1 MKTTLLTFLAGS
13 AIVLNSH
20 TAHAQWQQTKGP
32 GAGNIRDMIVD
43 ADNNI
48 YLANSGGIYFS
59 DDAGLSWSLRVNGI
73 QAGLD
78 VGYLDTM
85 GSTVFAAGGQ
95 PGATPLYMSTDNGAN
110 WTDLSANLPA
120 FYIYGLEHIGNRLLM
135 PAGDGLY
142 FSDDMGQSWDT
153 ISTYMINENQMPNP
167 AVWSAMVLDGYIY
180 SFIYSTGLWRTADFG
195 ANWESVNGNYQPS
208 SHPIGLA
215 STGTALFLSH
225 PESSS
230 ESYRSVDNG
239 ATWSIVDAC
248 GGSCPIRNFNYLNG
262 LLYGSTGFGMYT
274 STNDGATWN
283 LLNTPPSSQEYKG
296 IIESNGTWITATGVF
311 GLGILRS
318 SNNGTSWQESNYG
331 YAGSRVQAL
340 LADGNTLFASDYEMG
355 MMSTTD
361 AGDTYLSIDNPNI
374 FQFYSGDELVKSG
387 SFMYLG
393 GYSRVFRTNNGGT
406 SWEQVITGLPPIFQV
421 NDMMVD
427 GTDIYLGCEGG
438 LYKSTTGT
446 NWTAVGGTGL
456 PAGFQVFGICKKGNR
471 LFISGQ
477 TLENFYETYGHVFY
491 SDNNGASWIDV
502 SAQFNFQIYS
512 SSKKMHVSGDNILL
526 ACSQG
531 PFISTDN
538 GITFN
543 PITNGMTPY
552 SVGNPTRWREHAGH
566 VYANGP
572 GGVFASGDN
581 GFSWASITDNLFTPW
596 VHDMAF
602 LDDMI
607 YVATEWGG
615 IWKRPVADILVGV
628 PSQSKD
634 GGLVVYPNPTSDALY
649 LSAKG
654 LAGAQLSLIATDG
667 RVVFNSA
674 TNSDQIQV
682 PTTDLANG
690 LYVVRATK
698 GSQVFTTRVMVQH

>member
-1 MKTTLLTFLAGS
+1 MKTTLLTFITGF

-208 SHPIGLA
+208 SHPIGLV

-262 LLYGSTGFGMYT
+262 ILYGSTGFGMYT
-274 STNDGATWN
+274 STDDGATWN
-283 LLNTPPSSQEYKG
+283 LLTTPPSSQEYKG

-311 GLGILRS
+311 GLGIFRS
-318 SNNGTSWQESNYG
+318 TDNGTSWQESNYG

-340 LADGNTLFASDYEMG
+340 LADGNTLFASDYELG

-393 GYSRVFRTNNGGT
+393 GYSRVFRTDNGGT

-456 PAGFQVFGICKKGNR
+456 PAGFQVFGIAKKGNR

-477 TLENFYETYGHVFY
+477 TLENFYETYGHIFY

-572 GGVFASGDN
+572 GGVYASGDN

-596 VHDMAF
+596 VHDMSF
-602 LDDMI
+602 LDNMI
-607 YVATEWGG
+607 YVGTEWGG

-628 PSQSKD
+628 PSQPTD

-654 LAGAQLSLIATDG
+654 LAGAQLSIIATDG

-690 LYVVRATK
+690 LYVVRATN